1 MAASTRA
8 TNLRKVWQN
17 FRSEI
22 FIENTANTF
31 KQRLLKKGCEIAQ
44 TMHEFSARN
53 FPLQQGFFE
62 QRKDFQW
69 ESFNKISAN
78 TYMKGKQN

>member
-8 TNLRKVWQN
+8 TNLRKVRQN

-53 FPLQQGFFE
+53 FHYSRGSLNSA
-62 QRKDFQW
+62 R
-69 ESFNKISAN
+69 ISN
-78 TYMKGKQN
+78 GKVSIKLAQIHT

>member
-17 FRSEI
+17 FQSEI

-31 KQRLLKKGCEIAQ
+31 KQRPLKRAAKLHKLCMSFRLENLRYSRGSLN
-44 TMHEFSARN
+44 SAKH
-53 FPLQQGFFE
+53 LHKQQ
-62 QRKDFQW
+62 
-69 ESFNKISAN
+69 
-78 TYMKGKQN
+78 